1 MVIKWKSGI
10 RPLGGMEKEC
20 QMNSRRYSRQ
30 RELIYE
36 ALKGSDQHPTAE
48 MLYHQ
53 LKPENPSLSLGTIYR
68 NLNLLTEEGRITR
81 MPFPVERYDADI
93 RPHSHFRCDR
103 CGSVFD
109 LALPYDTGLDERA
122 LQISEHQIA
131 GHQMFFHGVCAHCKQ
146 VH

>member
-1 MVIKWKSGI
+1 
-10 RPLGGMEKEC
+10 
-20 QMNSRRYSRQ
+20 MNHRRYSRQ

-36 ALKGSDQHPTAE
+36 ALKGSVQHPTAE

-53 LKPENPSLSLGTIYR
+53 LKPGNPSLSLGTIYR
-68 NLNLLTEEGRITR
+68 NLNLLTEEGRIIR

-109 LALPYDTGLDERA
+109 LELPYDTALDERA
-122 LQISEHQIA
+122 LQISEHQIS
-131 GHQMFFHGVCAHCKQ
+131 GHQMFFHGICVHCKQ